1 MLGQLVAAVAGL
13 APAGL
18 LLALLR
24 GGHGEG
30 HGVGSA
36 GRGTRPAD
44 LTPWPTAALL
54 IGSLAGFAFAL
65 LRNLSIVRE
74 RELVTLTTLIP
85 LGLAELVLVAACWT
99 GLGRTPLARGAATAL
114 AALLAFRVWPGVWLD
129 LFGDLAGVTSVWSSD
144 GLAVVAGFGLGA
156 ALVVLA
162 AVLVSRFPTGRV
174 LVTAALA
181 IVFLSHLVTIVQVL
195 HARALIKL
203 PLGVFRALVWAVNHQ
218 GLVLLALLAMSA
230 LAVAQ
235 TLRPAQ
241 GPSTVSGSAGR
252 LARAT
257 VRRQRRLGL
266 ATLAALGALLLA
278 VTLGAWWADRQ
289 PELSPPEP
297 FDIVGVQ
304 AVIPLAAV
312 DDGHLHRFAYETA
325 DGVTVRFIVVKK
337 GGGAYGV
344 GLDACE
350 ICGATGY
357 LERAGQ
363 IICRLC
369 DVVMNI
375 ATIGFR
381 GGCNPI
387 PLDFTVASGALHI
400 DLADLEAAA
409 PTFA

>member
-1 MLGQLVAAVAGL
+1 VAPQGGQSPAAA
-13 APAGL
+13 
-18 LLALLR
+18 
-24 GGHGEG
+24 
-30 HGVGSA
+30 
-36 GRGTRPAD
+36 
-44 LTPWPTAALL
+44 
-54 IGSLAGFAFAL
+54 
-65 LRNLSIVRE
+65 
-74 RELVTLTTLIP
+74 
-85 LGLAELVLVAACWT
+85 
-99 GLGRTPLARGAATAL
+99 
-114 AALLAFRVWPGVWLD
+114 
-129 LFGDLAGVTSVWSSD
+129 
-144 GLAVVAGFGLGA
+144 
-156 ALVVLA
+156 
-162 AVLVSRFPTGRV
+162 
-174 LVTAALA
+174 
-181 IVFLSHLVTIVQVL
+181 
-195 HARALIKL
+195 
-203 PLGVFRALVWAVNHQ
+203 
-218 GLVLLALLAMSA
+218 
-230 LAVAQ
+230 
-235 TLRPAQ
+235 
-241 GPSTVSGSAGR
+241 R

-257 VRRQRRLGL
+257 VRRQRRLGV
-266 ATLAALGALLLA
+266 ATLGALGAILLA
-278 VTLGAWWADRQ
+278 ITLGAWWADRQ

-297 FDIVGVQ
+297 FDIVGTE

-344 GLDACE
+344 ALDACE

-387 PLDFTVASGALHI
+387 PLDFTLADGALQI